1 MAYVCTNCGV
11 EYPKWQGK
19 CDSCQEWNVLA
30 QFTPVA
36 KSAMP
41 QNLANNGRPAHLSRP
56 KKLEEI
62 EVTTNARL
70 LSGDAELNRVLGGG
84 IVPGSLVLLGGEP
97 GIGKSTLLLQ
107 VALQLKQVKVLYASG
122 EETES
127 QIKIRASRI
136 TLFSPNCFLLQEN
149 SLTQILKHTGDL
161 QSVILIIDSIQTL
174 YCEEDEGAVGSMT
187 QIRSC
192 TTRLLF
198 YAKRYGVTV
207 FLIGH
212 INKEGVLAGPKFL
225 EHMVDTVLQFE
236 GDKQCLYRMVRTIKN
251 RFGTTSEL
259 GIYEMKATGLHAV
272 TNPSAMLLANHH
284 HVLSGIAIGACI
296 EGTRP
301 LMIEIQSLVTKT
313 RYGNPQRNA
322 TGYDPKRLTM
332 LLAVLE
338 KRARLCVNDCD
349 VFLNITGGFRSD
361 DTALDLAVC
370 MAIVSSLKDKVITH
384 SKCFIAEVGLGGE
397 LRSVQRTE
405 HRIAEAAKL
414 GFKEVFIANQNQQ
427 SLTSLNIKIRPSA
440 KIYSV
445 PTRG

>member
-1 MAYVCTNCGV
+1 MAYVCTSCGV
-11 EYPKWQGK
+11 EYSKWQGK

-30 QFTPVA
+30 PFNTTA
-36 KSAMP
+36 KSSMS
-41 QNLANNGRPAHLSRP
+41 QNAVNNERLTPLSRP

-62 EVTTNARL
+62 EVVADARL
-70 LSGDAELNRVLGGG
+70 FSEDAELNRVLGGG

-107 VALQLKQVKVLYASG
+107 MALQLKQAKVLYASG

-136 TLFSPNCFLLQEN
+136 ALFSPNCFLLQES
-149 SLTQILKHTGDL
+149 SLTQILKHAGDL
-161 QSVILIIDSIQTL
+161 HPAILVIDSIQTL
-174 YCEEDEGAVGSMT
+174 YCEEDEGAIGSMA

-198 YAKRYGVTV
+198 YAKRHGVTV

-212 INKEGVLAGPKFL
+212 INKEGVLAGPKLL

-236 GDKQCLYRMVRTIKN
+236 GDKQFLYRMVRTIKN
-251 RFGTTSEL
+251 RFGATSEL

-272 TNPSAMLLANHH
+272 TNPSAMLLSQHN
-284 HVLSGIAIGACI
+284 HVLSGIAIGSCV

-301 LMIEIQSLVTKT
+301 LMVEIQALVTTT

-338 KRARLCVNDCD
+338 KRTGLRVNDCD

-370 MAIVSSLKDKVITH
+370 MAIASSLKDKVITH

-397 LRSVQRTE
+397 LRNVQRTE

-427 SLTSLNIKIRPSA
+427 LANALNIKINTIGSL
-440 KIYSV
+440 KDLVTIL
-445 PTRG
+445 